1 MFTRSIMESDTSA
14 SDSSPRRRALSATS
28 SDSEPEQP
36 PVKVPRKSTKGQ
48 ERTPAQKEA
57 TAKALAV
64 LKERRGAKQTE
75 DKERLEKAS
84 EAEKQRI
91 LAEKYEKQKQ
101 QRKKL
106 PPAPSYVTLG
116 DLETFKKD
124 ILGALPKEV
133 YKAVEVVKEPKKPKA
148 IEAPAP
154 VIKER
159 VVEKPIHLSGS
170 ALLDELLFRN
180 RL

>member
-1 MFTRSIMESDTSA
+1 MESDTSA
-14 SDSSPRRRALSATS
+14 

-148 IEAPAP
+148 VEAPAP

-159 VVEKPIHLSGS
+159 VVNRQGSERSLDNRQAMEKPIHLSGS